1 MLSALCLFAALCA
14 RPCAGGSAPYSI
26 TLEWTAPGDDAL
38 TGSASA
44 YDLRYSSSQVGAD
57 TLAWWNGASSTAGLP
72 TPSQAGQ
79 TDSVTVTNLVPETT
93 YYFILRSY
101 DDGGN
106 SSGYSNVA
114 SATTGAEFPGT
125 QPGCEVPASPP
136 AQFHAAVD
144 SGDVVLSW
152 APSGDPLSTAL
163 HVWRASGS
171 GALSLLTTL
180 TDLSLTGYRDT
191 TVRPGRTYR
200 YRATWA
206 DSCGDGPATSSV
218 WVTIPTSSTTP
229 SAATS
234 APEPALHAY
243 PNPSTDAVHFVV
255 HVEGSSEQLVHIR
268 LYDLTGRVI
277 ADIANGSF
285 PAGDT
290 VVSWPRISSR
300 GDRVAPG
307 YYESIGTVGF
317 ASVRERLILLP

>member
-1 MLSALCLFAALCA
+1 MCLLAALCA
-14 RPCAGGSAPYSI
+14 SACGAANTPSSI

-38 TGSASA
+38 TGSASL

-57 TLAWWNGASSTAGLP
+57 TLAWWNAASSATGLP
-72 TPSQAGQ
+72 APSPAGQ
-79 TDSVTVTNLVPETT
+79 TDSATVTSLIPETT

-114 SATTGAEFPGT
+114 SSTTGAEFPET

-136 AQFHAAVD
+136 TQFHAAVD

-152 APSGDPLSTAL
+152 TPSGDPLSTAL

-171 GALSLLTTL
+171 NSLTLLTTL
-180 TDLSLTGYRDT
+180 TDLSQTGYRDT

-218 WVTIPTSSTTP
+218 WVNIPASSTTP

-234 APEPALHAY
+234 DPEPALHAY
-243 PNPSTDAVHFVV
+243 PNPSTSTDAVRFVI
-255 HVEGSSEQLVHIR
+255 HVEGSSEQIVRIR

-277 ADIANGSF
+277 ADIANGAF

-307 YYESIGTVGF
+307 YYESIGTVGL